1 MARSIAVKK
10 ERICDIIAKESYLT
24 LFDKRLQSP
33 MLVNFLAGVT
43 SFLVAAGDDF
53 SLSHTGSRQAASA
66 FLGDVGFWCRRQQKR
81 KKA

>member
-1 MARSIAVKK
+1 
-10 ERICDIIAKESYLT
+10 
-24 LFDKRLQSP
+24 

-66 FLGDVGFWCRRQQKR
+66 FLGDVVFGAEDNRKEKR
-81 KKA
+81 PANKFSQALFPLHFKVIITNH